1 MMKNAF
7 YFMFKALFV
16 LEIFTFLSR
25 PFGYVEKRLDQKTKV
40 NFRLISRFLTP
51 QTGHTIITTMYI
63 FLNISRSKF
72 NHTTKFG
79 HFIEYKMID
88 LISHKNFTLHFHHYL
103 LNLLLKASWICFS
116 LSFENWKFVIIASF
130 LKNQL
135 NNTRFYSSFKVLING
150 NLHQACHKVS
160 YTKKINF
167 YKFLH
172 ATCQR
177 VLIPST
183 VSNCQNTTWILST
196 F

>member
-1 MMKNAF
+1 MMKNDF

-51 QTGHTIITTMYI
+51 QTGHTIITTMHI

-79 HFIEYKMID
+79 Q
-88 LISHKNFTLHFHHYL
+88 LI
-103 LNLLLKASWICFS
+103 NLLLKASWICFS